1 MAEQFTNDAST
12 TLNGAI
18 GAADA
23 TLTVSSTTGF
33 PATGSFRIRIDN
45 EILLVTNVAG
55 TLWSITRAVEPVSG
69 VQAAAAHANGV
80 VVTHVLTAGSLLAAY
95 VIPPDYASYSLCGG
109 L

>member
-12 TLNGAI
+12 TLSGNVGS
-18 GAADA
+18 GDA
-23 TLTVSSTTGF
+23 TITVSSITGF
-33 PATGSFRIRIDN
+33 PATGNFRIRVDN
-45 EILLVTNVAG
+45 EIMLVTNVSG
-55 TLWSITRAVEPVSG
+55 TLWSVNRAVEPVAG

-95 VIPPDYASYSLCGG
+95 VIPPDYTSYSLCGG